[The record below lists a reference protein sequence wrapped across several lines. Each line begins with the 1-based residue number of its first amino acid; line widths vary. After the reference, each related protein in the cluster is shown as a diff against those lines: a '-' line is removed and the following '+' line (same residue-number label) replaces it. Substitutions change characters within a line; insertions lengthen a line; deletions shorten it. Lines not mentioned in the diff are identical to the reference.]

1 MAQAP
6 HPAFPID
13 PDETYG
19 QQEHPLQHSGRT
31 HLIER
36 LRALRGRRLDAGDLE
51 NANIIGLA
59 LSELNGLWKTIY
71 HKNLQIDRQQESLDF
86 YRLRLE
92 VYMPAEKLA
101 TAPLLP
107 GELPRQ
113 APQLPMRD
121 NPPPDSRS
129 PLEVVVAEK
138 TAIRSLVRHFGWV
151 HDGPDTLL
159 RCRVL
164 TPAEL
169 TPLVE
174 ELVEAPGTIADLA
187 AAADQEV
194 A

>member
-6 HPAFPID
+6 HPVFPID

-19 QQEHPLQHSGRT
+19 QQEHPLQPSGRT

-36 LRALRGRRLDAGDLE
+36 LRALRGRRLNAGDLD
-51 NANIIGLA
+51 NAETIGLA
-59 LSELNGLWKTIY
+59 ISELNGLWKTIY
-71 HKNLQIDRQQESLDF
+71 HKDLLIYKQQENIDSL
-86 YRLRLE
+86 RRKHE
-92 VYMPAEKLA
+92 VYIAAEKLA

-107 GELPRQ
+107 GEQPRQ
-113 APQLPMRD
+113 APPLPMRD

-129 PLEVVVAEK
+129 PLELVVSEA
-138 TAIRSLVRHFGWV
+138 TALRALVRHYNWV
-151 HDGPDTLL
+151 HSGPDRLL
-159 RCRVL
+159 RCWPP
-164 TPAEL
+164 TPTARAA
-169 TPLVE
+169 LVE